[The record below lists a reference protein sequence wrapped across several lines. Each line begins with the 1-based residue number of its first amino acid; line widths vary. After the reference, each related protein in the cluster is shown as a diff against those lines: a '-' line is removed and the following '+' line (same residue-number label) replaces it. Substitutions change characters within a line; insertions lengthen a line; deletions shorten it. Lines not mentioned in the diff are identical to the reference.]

1 MKKNKMNVPSIDVIV
16 GDNPVKFIPLKR
28 QLEILN
34 REVSQPDSEGWWWF
48 RENGVKDAEPIKLY
62 KLPDGSYVDCLDGVS
77 IDNLNDGKW
86 VRAIVPDF
94 GGE

>member
-34 REVSQPDSEGWWWF
+34 REVSQPDSEGWWWYS
-48 RENGVKDAEPIKLY
+48 Y
-62 KLPDGSYVDCLDGVS
+62 KGVS
-77 IDNLNDGKW
+77 TNSMRQKCVYISAMMLFNWDKLTYSLLKARW
-86 VRAIVPDF
+86 IKAIVPEF
-94 GGE
+94 KEE